1 MTLAQAFDAGMAALR
16 RGDRD
21 NAESI
26 FQQVLAAKPD
36 HAPSTHFLGVIGF
49 QRGRHDE
56 GIDLMRRGI
65 AQRPDEAAFHQNL
78 GGALRQIGRDAEA
91 LSALQTATR
100 LAPADATA
108 AANLAT
114 VFYRLGRH
122 DEALAEGRRTLT
134 LKDEQSRARDIA
146 PIAPEEATVP
156 PFRAD
161 QPERNIIAFSLWG
174 DGEEYLTGAL
184 ENARLVAEIYP
195 GWPARFYVDA
205 TVPGTVVQDLEA
217 QAAQIE
223 RRPTPKQ
230 AARGAFWRFEAAN
243 DPDID
248 RFLCRDCDARL
259 NRREAAAVA
268 DWINEGSAFHIMR
281 DSPAHLELILA
292 GMWGGVAGVL
302 PALEPLIAPRLAHY
316 GGRWADQ
323 IFLREE
329 IWPLICNISVAHDS
343 VFRFGH
349 ARPFPEGAE
358 LPRGQHVG
366 GSVLGARDRGSF

>member
-1 MTLAQAFDAGMAALR
+1 LPGEWRASDHRIAVAKQTMTLAQAFDAGMAALR

-56 GIDLMRRGI
+56 GIDLMRQGI

-174 DGEEYLTGAL
+174 DVEEYLTGAL

-195 GWPARFYVDA
+195 G
-205 TVPGTVVQDLEA
+205 
-217 QAAQIE
+217 
-223 RRPTPKQ
+223 
-230 AARGAFWRFEAAN
+230 
-243 DPDID
+243 
-248 RFLCRDCDARL
+248 
-259 NRREAAAVA
+259 
-268 DWINEGSAFHIMR
+268 
-281 DSPAHLELILA
+281 
-292 GMWGGVAGVL
+292 
-302 PALEPLIAPRLAHY
+302 
-316 GGRWADQ
+316 
-323 IFLREE
+323 
-329 IWPLICNISVAHDS
+329 
-343 VFRFGH
+343 
-349 ARPFPEGAE
+349 
-358 LPRGQHVG
+358 
-366 GSVLGARDRGSF
+366 